1 MAETTSPSKQDADV
15 LVLPRAEPSID
26 YTPHLWKFISSSLI
40 RIHVGSEGSVQRVFN
55 VHEGL
60 LKSQSLFFRR
70 MLRNNFAETNARL
83 VRLPEDDVKT
93 FAVFLQWL
101 YTGKSHDREISA
113 SNLDVS
119 QPEVE
124 FTLTDLRADQLKSH
138 EAQLLQ
144 TTKKGPSSSARLLFS
159 SYIFA
164 DKIQAPWFK
173 NHIHNQLIDAV
184 NSVPCPL
191 LTVSDIRYV
200 YRNTQNGNEE
210 DNLLRLCCLVMSCG
224 PNLDS
229 LLEDSE
235 FLELCFE
242 VKQFGVGVLKRCKTL
257 IAAPAAPAA
266 APKLKGRRRGGL

>member
-26 YTPHLWKFISSSLI
+26 YTPHLWKYVFPPEGEIPEGISPSPQRCFALLIFVNKTCKFRFISSSLI

-60 LKSQSLFFRR
+60 LKSQSLFFRG

-101 YTGKSHDREISA
+101 YTGKSHDGEISA

-124 FTLTDLRADQLKSH
+124 FT
-138 EAQLLQ
+138 
-144 TTKKGPSSSARLLFS
+144 
-159 SYIFA
+159 
-164 DKIQAPWFK
+164 
-173 NHIHNQLIDAV
+173 
-184 NSVPCPL
+184 
-191 LTVSDIRYV
+191 
-200 YRNTQNGNEE
+200 
-210 DNLLRLCCLVMSCG
+210 
-224 PNLDS
+224 
-229 LLEDSE
+229 
-235 FLELCFE
+235 
-242 VKQFGVGVLKRCKTL
+242 CK
-257 IAAPAAPAA
+257 
-266 APKLKGRRRGGL
+266 